1 MGPVNTWPPQPG
13 LGTWQ
18 QESGTCAVLSNTPLS
33 STASHRVVGEA
44 ALPVRVPD
52 VEVEGAAA
60 EVLSLQQVPGAAE
73 PARVPVMRSPGG
85 QMSGDVRGC
94 QEMSGDVT

>member
-1 MGPVNTWPPQPG
+1 MGPVNTWPPHPG

-33 STASHRVVGEA
+33 NTAASHRVVGEA

-73 PARVPVMRSPGG
+73 PARVPVM
-85 QMSGDVRGC
+85 MSGDVRGC
-94 QEMSGDVT
+94 QEMSPDVELQDV